1 LKPRISNGIVDFIEM
16 DLIPNVEGLYRHD
29 LLEAGGM
36 KGSEVDID
44 AIILTHAHVDH
55 ANHIS
60 FLHEDIPIY
69 MGETA
74 HSILQALEERGS
86 RDI

>member
-1 LKPRISNGIVDFIEM
+1 MKPRISNGIVDFIEM

-44 AIILTHAHVDH
+44 AIILTHAHADH

-74 HSILQALEERGS
+74 HSILQALEERSS